1 MSETSKNISQVNL
14 RHRGEG
20 VVYGTVHYLP
30 GGECGPRTQED
41 FQLVLLHSGSMTLTL
56 EEKSVHLDPGQGI
69 LLQPGYREHF
79 AFSAKRSSRHSWC
92 SLHPDWIAPEIRQ
105 ILKIPAEPRPFT
117 PRDTAFLNWGLQDTQ
132 ALTSS
137 SSSNYYYSQLALA
150 LLLGFAQA
158 DPNIRPADPNQERFD
173 QVLHYI
179 SNEYHQPLKLPDLA
193 RAAGVSSQHL
203 LRIFR
208 QLDRPTPMEFLY
220 QYRLDRAQDLLKQT
234 GLPIAEI
241 SRQCGFE
248 NPYHFSRRFHKTIGL
263 SPRSFR
269 QKIWQ

>member
-1 MSETSKNISQVNL
+1 MPERIKNISQVNL

-20 VVYGTVHYLP
+20 VVYGDVQYLP

-41 FQLVLLHSGSMTLTL
+41 YQLVFLHTGSVTVTI
-56 EEKSVHLDPGQGI
+56 EDQSVHLDPGQGI

-79 AFSAKRSSRHSWC
+79 VFSQTLPSRHSWC
-92 SLHPDWIAPEIRQ
+92 ALHPDWIAPEIRR
-105 ILKIPAEPRPFT
+105 ILKIPAETKAFT
-117 PRDTAFLNWGLQDTQ
+117 SREVTFLNWGLQDNQ
-132 ALTSS
+132 VLSRAASP
-137 SSSNYYYSQLALA
+137 YYYSHLALT
-150 LLLGFAQA
+150 LLLGFAQHK
-158 DPNIRPADPNQERFD
+158 PNIQPADRNQERFD
-173 QVLHYI
+173 QVVQFI
-179 SNEYHQPLKLPDLA
+179 SNEYERPLKLPDLA

-220 QYRLDRAQDLLKQT
+220 RYRLERAQDLLKQT

-248 NPYHFSRRFHKTIGL
+248 SPYHFSRRFHKTIGL